1 VGKLSALF
9 KSRLFITLIGLLL
22 LSLLIWFGGPYLGF
36 GSSQPLTSPVVRLLI
51 IIVIV
56 VIWAVWLQIQ
66 QMRVRGKAKQMASDL
81 SEQSAPAGGE
91 RDERSANEKAQLQG
105 RFQEAV
111 ETLRKNRSGGTNL
124 YALPWY
130 VVIGPPGSGK
140 STLLQNSGLNFPL
153 SSKFGKEAIRGV
165 GGTRNCDWWFTD
177 EAVFLDTAGRYTTQD
192 SDRGADASAW
202 EEFLNLLRK
211 YRKRRP
217 INGVIVAMSLSDLL
231 TLDANGRQQHI
242 AAIRQRLDELAKYLR
257 IGVPAYLV
265 FTKCDLVAGFTEF
278 FDDLNPEL
286 RSQVW
291 GMSFPVGKTM
301 DGTAA
306 KEFLQE
312 FNLLLD
318 RLNTRILDRLHG
330 ERDPNRRAAI
340 LSFPQQLSA
349 VREIA
354 RQFVEGVFTGH
365 QYGAPL
371 LLRGAYFTSGTQE
384 GTPIDRM
391 MGAVAR
397 TFGLDASRLHAP
409 GAQSRTFFVER
420 LLKDVLFKESGFA
433 GTDPKLERQKV
444 FLQAVSYI
452 GVLVVCALLVLG
464 LANSFHRNGGYL
476 SEVQA
481 ALQKYPTQGDLSLA
495 PNQQAYF
502 ALALQRLESLSSA
515 VDVAEEHKDHVPLS
529 MRFGLY
535 QGGDVGDEV
544 RDAYYRELN
553 GILLPG
559 IASQFRAGLAANASD
574 PQVLYY
580 YLKGYLMLGEPKHL
594 DHDEIV
600 ALANIEWRRLFPSD
614 PVIQKALSKHFD
626 ALVSQKGRLRPL
638 TLDNTLVD
646 QARNTLRTADLPT
659 LIYGNIK
666 LTADSGA
673 FPPLRL
679 DKELGL
685 LGNVY
690 RRKSGAALSDPLS
703 GMFTQPAFKNE
714 VDKGIDQ
721 AVNQFADDDWV
732 FGAAKIDSLQK
743 ARLAQQVLGLY
754 EQDYI
759 KAWDAILADLELQP
773 INNIQDASTTAA
785 KLAGTNSPLKLL
797 LKVVRDNT
805 HDLMRAPPADAA
817 DKAADKATKVGEQLA
832 KTRASQTALARALA
846 RVDDAGGGSAD
857 APAPTE
863 KPGDVISEH
872 FAEIDKL
879 TEGAAGTQ
887 PIDQTLATLDQL
899 SKTLLTMGDFS
910 SAAGQPNPQLMMAQ
924 QAAAQ
929 LPPPAS
935 AWFGALT
942 GKSQALVAS
951 GTKGALDD
959 QYQQAVAKDCAE
971 FTRGRYPFSPSS
983 NNEIPLQNFGEMF
996 GYGGRFDGFYT
1007 QTVGKLIDASGRNWQ
1022 WKTGPGAITGSA
1034 GMLAQLQNADR
1045 IKQMFFR
1052 SGNMPEV
1059 DFTLLTPVL
1068 DPSIGKLVINIDGQ
1082 KYEYQPG
1089 GATNV
1094 AMKWPGPAPGLVSIS
1109 AYDTSGTLLTSFDYH
1124 GDWAFFR
1131 ALQAA
1136 NLQKVSDLAFVA
1148 SFNFGG
1154 RVAKVTIRANNI
1166 KNPFLSSAL
1175 SSFRCG
1181 G

>member
-1 VGKLSALF
+1 VGKLLALF
-9 KSRLFITLIGLLL
+9 KSGLFITVIGLLL
-22 LSLLIWFGGPYLGF
+22 LALLIWFGGPYLGF
-36 GSSQPLTSPVVRLLI
+36 GESQPLASPVARLLL
-51 IIVIV
+51 IV
-56 VIWAVWLQIQ
+56 VIVAIWAIWLQIQ
-66 QMRVRGKAKQMASDL
+66 HMRVRSKTNQMAGEL
-81 SEQSAPAGGE
+81 SGQNEPAGGN
-91 RDERSANEKAQLQG
+91 RDDRSANERAQLQG

-111 ETLRKNRSGGTNL
+111 DTLRKNRSGGTNL

-242 AAIRQRLDELAKYLR
+242 LAVRQRLEELAKHLH

-291 GMSFPVGKTM
+291 GMSFPVDKTM
-301 DGTAA
+301 DGSAA
-306 KEFLQE
+306 KQFIDE

-330 ERDPNRRAAI
+330 ERDRTRRAAI
-340 LSFPQQLSA
+340 LSFPQQLGA
-349 VREIA
+349 LREIT

-365 QYGAPL
+365 QYDTPL

-397 TFGLDASRLHAP
+397 TFGLDASRLHVP

-433 GTDPKLERQKV
+433 GTNPKLERQKI
-444 FLQAVSYI
+444 LIQAASYI
-452 GVLVVCALLVLG
+452 GVLLICALLVFG
-464 LANSFHRNGGYL
+464 LASSYRRNGSYL
-476 SEVQA
+476 GDVQS
-481 ALQKYPTQGDLSLA
+481 ALQKYPAQSDLSLA

-502 ALALQRLESLSSA
+502 ALVLERLEALSAA
-515 VDVAEEHKDHVPLS
+515 VDVADEHKGNVPLS

-535 QGGDVGDEV
+535 QGNAVGDEV
-544 RDAYYRELN
+544 RDAYFRELN

-559 IASQFRAGLAANASD
+559 VASQFRAGLAANAAD
-574 PQVLYY
+574 PQLLYY
-580 YLKGYLMLGEPKHL
+580 YLKGYLMLGEPEHL

-600 ALANIEWRRLFPSD
+600 ALASIEWRRLFPND
-614 PVIQKALSKHFD
+614 PVLQKALTKHFD
-626 ALVSQKGRLRPL
+626 ALVSHEGRLRAL
-638 TLDNTLVD
+638 SLDNSLVE
-646 QARNTLRTADLPT
+646 QARNTLSTADLAT

-666 LTADSGA
+666 LTADNGA

-690 RRKSGAALSDPLS
+690 LRKSGAALSDPLPS
-703 GMFTQPAFKNE
+703 LFTQPVFKNE

-721 AVNQFADDDWV
+721 AVSQFAADDWV
-732 FGAAKIDSLQK
+732 FGASKIDSLQK
-743 ARLAQQVLGLY
+743 AHLSQQVLALY

-759 KAWDAILADLELQP
+759 KAWDGILNDLQLQP
-773 INNIQDASTTAA
+773 INNIQDASATAA
-785 KLAGTNSPLKLL
+785 KLAGPNSPLKLL

-805 HDLMRAPPADAA
+805 NDLMRAPPTDAA
-817 DKAADKATKVGEQLA
+817 DKALDEAKQAAQKKATQ
-832 KTRASQTALARALA
+832 SALARALA
-846 RVDDAGGGSAD
+846 KADGAASGGAPDATAAS
-857 APAPTE
+857 E

-872 FAEIDKL
+872 FAEINKL
-879 TEGAAGTQ
+879 TEGAPGTQ
-887 PIDQTLATLDQL
+887 PIDQTLSTLDQL

-910 SAAGQPNPQLMMAQ
+910 SAAGQPNPQLLMAQ

-935 AWFGALT
+935 GWFAALT

-959 QYQQAVAKDCAE
+959 QYQQAVAKDCAD
-971 FTRGRYPFSPSS
+971 FTRGRYPFSPGS
-983 NNEIPLQNFGEMF
+983 NNDIPLQNFGDLF

-1007 QTVGKLIDASGRNWQ
+1007 QTLSKLIDASGKNWQ
-1022 WKTGPGAITGSA
+1022 WKTGPGAVSGSA
-1034 GMLAQLQNADR
+1034 GMLAQMQGADR

-1052 SGNMPEV
+1052 SGNVPEV

-1068 DPSIGKLVINIDGQ
+1068 DAGIGKLVINIDGQ

-1089 GATNV
+1089 GPTNIT
-1094 AMKWPGPAPGLVSIS
+1094 MKWPGPTPGTVSIS
-1109 AYDTSGTLLTSFDYH
+1109 AYDSAGTLLTTFDYH

-1136 NLQKVSDLAFVA
+1136 NLQKESDLRFVA

-1154 RVAKVTIRANNI
+1154 HVAKVTIQANNL
-1166 KNPFLSSAL
+1166 KNPFLSNAL
-1175 SSFRCG
+1175 QSFRCG

>member
-1 VGKLSALF
+1 MGKLLALF
-9 KSRLFITLIGLLL
+9 KSGLFITLVGLLL

-36 GSSQPLTSPVVRLLI
+36 GESQPLTSPVVRLLLI
-51 IIVIV
+51 IMIV

-66 QMRVRGKAKQMASDL
+66 QLRVRGKAKQMASDL
-81 SEQSAPAGGE
+81 SDQGAPAGVGE
-91 RDERSANEKAQLQG
+91 RDERSANERAQLQG

-153 SSKFGKEAIRGV
+153 SNKFGKEAIRGV

-202 EEFLNLLRK
+202 EEFLTLLRK

-231 TLDANGRQQHI
+231 TLDASGRQQHI
-242 AAIRQRLDELAKYLR
+242 LAIRQRLDELAKHLR

-291 GMSFPVGKTM
+291 GMSFPVDKTM

-306 KEFLQE
+306 KQFLDE

-330 ERDPNRRAAI
+330 ERDRSRRAAI
-340 LSFPQQLSA
+340 LSFPQQLGA
-349 VREIA
+349 LREIT

-365 QYGAPL
+365 QYDAPL

-397 TFGLDASRLHAP
+397 TFGLDASRLHVP

-433 GTDPKLERQKV
+433 GTNPRLERQKIL
-444 FLQAVSYI
+444 LQAVSYV
-452 GVLVVCALLVLG
+452 GVLLVCALLVFG
-464 LANSFHRNGGYL
+464 LASSYRRNGTYL
-476 SEVQA
+476 AQVQG
-481 ALQKYPTQGDLSLA
+481 ALQKYPAQSDMSLA

-502 ALALQRLESLSSA
+502 ALVLERLEALSAA
-515 VDVAEEHKDHVPLS
+515 VDVAEQHKDNVPLS

-535 QGGDVGDEV
+535 QGNAVGDEV

-559 IASQFRAGLAANASD
+559 VASQFRAGLAANAAD
-574 PQVLYY
+574 PQMLYY
-580 YLKGYLMLGEPKHL
+580 YLKGYLMLGEPEHL
-594 DHDEIV
+594 DHDQIV
-600 ALANIEWRRLFPSD
+600 ALAGIEWRRLFPAD
-614 PVIQKALSKHFD
+614 PVLQKALSKHFD
-626 ALVSQKGRLRPL
+626 ALVGHEGRLRAL
-638 TLDNTLVD
+638 NLDAGLVE

-659 LIYGNIK
+659 LIYGSIK
-666 LTADSGA
+666 LTADNGGYA
-673 FPPLRL
+673 PLQL

-690 RRKSGAALSDPLS
+690 RRKSGAALSEPLPAL
-703 GMFTQPAFKNE
+703 FTQPAFKNE
-714 VDKGIDQ
+714 VDKGIEQ
-721 AVNQFADDDWV
+721 AVTQFADDDWV
-732 FGAAKIDSLQK
+732 FGASKIDSLQK
-743 ARLAQQVLGLY
+743 AQLAQQVLALY

-759 KAWDAILADLELQP
+759 KAWDAILNDLELQP
-773 INNIQDASTTAA
+773 INNIQDASAIAA
-785 KLAGTNSPLKLL
+785 KLAGPNSPLKLL

-805 HDLMRAPPADAA
+805 NDLMRAPPADAA
-817 DKAADKATKVGEQLA
+817 DKAEDVAKKLAQKKAT
-832 KTRASQTALARALA
+832 QTALARALA
-846 RVDDAGGGSAD
+846 QVGAGGGDTPGAD
-857 APAPTE
+857 AASA
-863 KPGDVISEH
+863 KPGQVISDH
-872 FAEIDKL
+872 FEQINKL
-879 TEGAAGTQ
+879 SDGAPGAA
-887 PIDQTLATLDQL
+887 PIDQTLKVLDDL

-910 SAAGQPNPQLMMAQ
+910 SSAGQPNPQLLMAQ

-929 LPPPAS
+929 LPAPAS
-935 AWFGALT
+935 GWFAALT

-959 QYQQAVAKDCAE
+959 QFQQVVAKDCADY
-971 FTRGRYPFSPSS
+971 TRGRYPFSPSS
-983 NNEIPLQNFGEMF
+983 NNDIPLQNFGEMF
-996 GYGGRFDGFYT
+996 GYGGRFDSFYT
-1007 QTVGKLIDASGRNWQ
+1007 QTLGKLIDASGRNWQ
-1022 WKTGPGAITGSA
+1022 WKTGPGAVSGSA
-1034 GMLAQLQNADR
+1034 GMLAQMQGADR

-1068 DPSIGKLVINIDGQ
+1068 DAGIGKLVINVDGQ
-1082 KYEYQPG
+1082 KYEYQAG

-1094 AMKWPGPAPGLVSIS
+1094 AMKWPGPVPGSVSIS
-1109 AYDTSGTLLTSFDYH
+1109 AYDPSGALLTTFAYH

-1136 NLQKVSDLAFVA
+1136 NLQKQSDLRFVA

-1154 RVAKVTIRANNI
+1154 HVAKVTIQANNL
-1166 KNPFLSSAL
+1166 KNPFLSNAL

>member
-1 VGKLSALF
+1 VGKLLALF

-22 LSLLIWFGGPYLGF
+22 LSLLIWFGGPYLGI
-36 GSSQPLTSPVVRLLI
+36 GESQPLGSPIVRLLV

-56 VIWAVWLQIQ
+56 VIWAVWLQVQ

-81 SEQSAPAGGE
+81 SDQGASQASGE
-91 RDERSANEKAQLQG
+91 RDDRSANERTQLQG

-153 SSKFGKEAIRGV
+153 SNKFGKEAIRGV

-192 SDRGADASAW
+192 SDRGADSSAW
-202 EEFLNLLRK
+202 TEFLNLLRK

-231 TLDANGRQQHI
+231 TLDAGGRQQHI
-242 AAIRQRLDELAKYLR
+242 QSVRQRLDELAKHLR

-291 GMSFPVGKTM
+291 GMSFPVDKTM
-301 DGTAA
+301 DGSAA
-306 KEFLQE
+306 KQFLEE

-330 ERDPNRRAAI
+330 ERDRTRRAAI
-340 LSFPQQLSA
+340 LSFPQQLGA
-349 VREIA
+349 LREIT

-365 QYGAPL
+365 QYDAPL

-397 TFGLDASRLHAP
+397 TFGLDASRLHVP

-420 LLKDVLFKESGFA
+420 LLRDVLFKESGFA
-433 GTDPKLERQKV
+433 GTNPKLERQKTL
-444 FLQAVSYI
+444 LQAATYI
-452 GVLVVCALLVLG
+452 GVLVACALLVFG
-464 LANSFHRNGGYL
+464 LASSYRRNSTYL
-476 SEVQA
+476 GEVQA
-481 ALQKYPTQGDLSLA
+481 ALQKYPAQSDASLA

-502 ALALQRLESLSSA
+502 AMVLERLESLSSA
-515 VDVAEEHKDHVPLS
+515 VDVAEQHKDDVPLS

-535 QGGDVGDEV
+535 QGNAVGDEV

-553 GILLPG
+553 ALLLPG
-559 IASQFRAGLAANASD
+559 VASQFRAGLAANAAD
-574 PQVLYY
+574 PQLLYY

-594 DHDEIV
+594 DHDQIV
-600 ALANIEWRRLFPSD
+600 ALASIEWRRLFPSD
-614 PVIQKALSKHFD
+614 PVLQKALTKHFD
-626 ALVSQKGRLRPL
+626 ALVGHEGRLRAL
-638 TLDNTLVD
+638 NLDASLVE
-646 QARNTLRTADLPT
+646 QARNTLRTADLAT

-666 LTADSGA
+666 LNADSGA
-673 FPPLRL
+673 YPPLRL

-690 RRKSGAALSDPLS
+690 RRKSGAPLS
-703 GMFTQPAFKNE
+703 EPLPALFTQPVFKDE

-721 AVNQFADDDWV
+721 AVTQFATDDWV
-732 FGAAKIDSLQK
+732 FGENKIDSLQR
-743 ARLAQQVLGLY
+743 ARLAQQVLALY

-773 INNIQDASTTAA
+773 INNIQDASTIAA
-785 KLAGTNSPLKLL
+785 KLAGPNSPMKLL
-797 LKVVRDNT
+797 LKVVSDNT
-805 HDLMRAPPADAA
+805 HDLMRAPPADAK
-817 DKAADKATKVGEQLA
+817 DKAEDLGKKVAQKKATQ
-832 KTRASQTALARALA
+832 SALARALA
-846 RVDDAGGGSAD
+846 QAGAGAG
-857 APAPTE
+857 APADEPAAS
-863 KPGDVISEH
+863 KPGQVISDH
-872 FAEIDKL
+872 FELINKL
-879 TEGAAGTQ
+879 SEGGPGAA
-887 PIDQTLATLDQL
+887 PIDQTLKVLDDL

-910 SAAGQPNPQLMMAQ
+910 SGAGQPNPQLLMAQ
-924 QAAAQ
+924 QAAGQ
-929 LPPPAS
+929 LPAPAS
-935 AWFGALT
+935 NWFAALT

-959 QYQQAVAKDCAE
+959 QYQQMVAKDCADY
-971 FTRGRYPFSPSS
+971 TRGRYPFSPSS
-983 NNEIPLQNFGEMF
+983 NNDIPLQNFGEMF
-996 GYGGRFDGFYT
+996 GYGGRFDGFYN

-1022 WKTGPGAITGSA
+1022 WKTGPGAVSGSA
-1034 GMLAQLQNADR
+1034 GMLAQLQGADR

-1059 DFTLLTPVL
+1059 DFTLLAPVL
-1068 DPSIGKLVINIDGQ
+1068 DAGIGKLVIEVDGQ
-1082 KYEYQPG
+1082 KFEYQSG
-1089 GATNV
+1089 GATT
-1094 AMKWPGPAPGLVSIS
+1094 ASMKWPGPTPGHVSIS
-1109 AYDTSGTLLTSFDYH
+1109 AYDTAGSLLTTFDYH

-1136 NLQKVSDLAFVA
+1136 NLQKQSDLRFVA

-1154 RVAKVTIRANNI
+1154 HVAKVTIQANNL
-1166 KNPFLSSAL
+1166 KNPFLSNAL

>member
-1 VGKLSALF
+1 VGKLLALF
-9 KSRLFITLIGLLL
+9 KSRLFITLVGLLL

-36 GSSQPLTSPVVRLLI
+36 GESQPLTSPVVRLLV

-56 VIWAVWLQIQ
+56 VIWAIWLQVA
-66 QMRVRGKAKQMASDL
+66 QMRVRSKTKQMASDL
-81 SEQSAPAGGE
+81 SEQGAPAGGGE
-91 RDERSANEKAQLQG
+91 RDERSANERAQLQG

-153 SSKFGKEAIRGV
+153 SSKFGKDAIRGV

-202 EEFLNLLRK
+202 EEFLTLLRK

-231 TLDANGRQQHI
+231 TLDTNGRQQHI
-242 AAIRQRLDELAKYLR
+242 LAIRQRLDELTRHLR

-291 GMSFPVGKTM
+291 GASFPVANTM

-306 KEFLQE
+306 KQFIDE

-318 RLNTRILDRLHG
+318 RLNTRMLDRLHG
-330 ERDPNRRAAI
+330 ERDRARRAAI
-340 LSFPQQLSA
+340 LSFPQQLGA
-349 VREIA
+349 LREIT

-365 QYGAPL
+365 QYDAAL

-397 TFGLDASRLHAP
+397 TFGLDASRLHVP

-420 LLKDVLFKESGFA
+420 LLKDVLFRESGFA
-433 GTDPKLERQKV
+433 GTNPKLERQKV
-444 FLQAVSYI
+444 LLQAASYL
-452 GVLVVCALLVLG
+452 GVLLACALLIFG
-464 LANSFHRNGGYL
+464 LASSFRRNSSYL
-476 SEVQA
+476 AQVRA
-481 ALQKYPTQGDLSLA
+481 ALQKYPAASDMSLA

-502 ALALQRLESLSSA
+502 ALVLERLESLSAA
-515 VDVAEEHKDHVPLS
+515 VDVADQHKNDVPLS

-535 QGGDVGDEV
+535 QGNAVGGEVGD
-544 RDAYYRELN
+544 AYFRELN
-553 GILLPG
+553 AILLPG
-559 IASQFRAGLAANASD
+559 VASQFRAGLTANAGD
-574 PQVLYY
+574 PQMLYY
-580 YLKGYLMLGEPKHL
+580 YLKGYLMLGEPAHL
-594 DHDEIV
+594 DHDAVV
-600 ALANIEWRRLFPSD
+600 ALANIEWRRLYPSD
-614 PVIQKALSKHFD
+614 PILQKALTRHFD
-626 ALVSQKGRLRPL
+626 ALVSHEGRLRAL
-638 TLDNTLVD
+638 HLDDSLVE
-646 QARNTLRTADLPT
+646 QARNTLRTADLAT

-666 LTADSGA
+666 LTADNGA
-673 FPPLRL
+673 YPPLRL

-690 RRKSGAALSDPLS
+690 RRKSGAALSDPLPAL
-703 GMFTQPAFKNE
+703 FTQPAFKNE
-714 VDKGIDQ
+714 VDKGIEQ
-721 AVNQFADDDWV
+721 AVTQFASDDWV
-732 FGAAKIDSLQK
+732 FGANKIDSLQK
-743 ARLAQQVLGLY
+743 ARLAQQVLALY

-759 KAWDAILADLELQP
+759 KAWDGILADLELQP
-773 INNIQDASTTAA
+773 ISSIQDASTIAA
-785 KLAGTNSPLKLL
+785 KLAGPNSPMKLM

-805 HDLMRAPPADAA
+805 NDLMRAPPADAS
-817 DKAADKATKVGEQLA
+817 DKAEDVARKLAQKKATQSALA
-832 KTRASQTALARALA
+832 KALAQ
-846 RVDDAGGGSAD
+846 AGAGAPAD
-857 APAPTE
+857 AAASE
-863 KPGDVISEH
+863 KPGQVISDH
-872 FAEIDKL
+872 FEQINKL
-879 TEGAAGTQ
+879 SEGAPGTA
-887 PIDQTLATLDQL
+887 PIDQTLTVLDQL

-910 SAAGQPNPQLMMAQ
+910 SAAGQPNPQLLMAQ
-924 QAAAQ
+924 QAATQ

-935 AWFGALT
+935 GWFAALT
-942 GKSQALVAS
+942 GKSEALVAS

-959 QYQQAVAKDCAE
+959 QFQQAVAKDCAD

-983 NNEIPLQNFGEMF
+983 NNDIPLQNFGEMF
-996 GYGGRFDGFYT
+996 GYGGRFDNFYT
-1007 QTVGKLIDASGRNWQ
+1007 QTVGKLVDASGRTWR
-1022 WKTGPGAITGSA
+1022 WRTGPGAVSGSA
-1034 GMLAQLQNADR
+1034 GMLAQMQGADR

-1068 DPSIGKLVINIDGQ
+1068 DAGIGKLVIDVDGQ

-1089 GATNV
+1089 GAANV
-1094 AMKWPGPAPGLVSIS
+1094 AMKWPGPTPGRVSIS
-1109 AYDTSGTLLTSFDYH
+1109 AYDPAGTLLTTFDYR

-1136 NLQKVSDLAFVA
+1136 HLQKESDLRFVA

-1154 RVAKVTIRANNI
+1154 HVAKVTIQANNL
-1166 KNPFLSSAL
+1166 KNPFLSNAL

>member
-1 VGKLSALF
+1 MGKLLALF
-9 KSRLFITLIGLLL
+9 KSRLFITLVGLLL

-36 GSSQPLTSPVVRLLI
+36 GESQPLASPIVRLLV

-56 VIWAVWLQIQ
+56 VVWAVWLQIA

-81 SEQSAPAGGE
+81 SDQGAPAGGE
-91 RDERSANEKAQLQG
+91 RDERSANERAQLQG

-111 ETLRKNRSGGTNL
+111 DTLRKNRSGGTNL

-153 SSKFGKEAIRGV
+153 SNKFGKEAIRGV

-202 EEFLNLLRK
+202 AEFLTLLRR

-242 AAIRQRLDELAKYLR
+242 MAIRQRLDELAKHLR

-291 GMSFPVGKTM
+291 GMSFPVDKTM

-306 KEFLQE
+306 KQFLDE

-330 ERDPNRRAAI
+330 ERDRSRRAAI
-340 LSFPQQLSA
+340 LSFPQQLGA
-349 VREIA
+349 LREIT

-365 QYGAPL
+365 QYDAPL

-397 TFGLDASRLHAP
+397 TFGLDASRLHVP

-433 GTDPKLERQKV
+433 GTNPKLERQKIL
-444 FLQAVSYI
+444 LQAASYI
-452 GVLVVCALLVLG
+452 GVLLACGLLVFG
-464 LANSFHRNGGYL
+464 LASSYRRNGTYL
-476 SEVQA
+476 TQVQG
-481 ALQKYPTQGDLSLA
+481 ALQKYPAQSDMSLA

-502 ALALQRLESLSSA
+502 ALVLERLEALSAA
-515 VDVAEEHKDHVPLS
+515 VDVAEQHKSDVPLS

-535 QGGDVGDEV
+535 QGNAVGGEV

-559 IASQFRAGLAANASD
+559 VASQFRAGLATNAAD
-574 PQVLYY
+574 PQMLYY

-594 DHDEIV
+594 DHDQIV
-600 ALANIEWRRLFPSD
+600 ALAGIEWRRLFPND
-614 PVIQKALSKHFD
+614 PVLQKALGKHFD
-626 ALVSQKGRLRPL
+626 ALVGHEGRLRAL
-638 TLDNTLVD
+638 TLDSGLVE

-666 LTADSGA
+666 LTADNAGYA
-673 FPPLRL
+673 PLQL

-690 RRKSGAALSDPLS
+690 RRKSGAALSDPLPAL
-703 GMFTQPAFKNE
+703 FTQPAFKNE
-714 VDKGIDQ
+714 VDKGIEQ
-721 AVNQFADDDWV
+721 AVTQFADDDWV
-732 FGAAKIDSLQK
+732 FGANKIDSLQK
-743 ARLAQQVLGLY
+743 AQLAQQVLALY

-773 INNIQDASTTAA
+773 ISNIQDASAIAA
-785 KLAGTNSPLKLL
+785 KLAGPNSPMKLL

-805 HDLMRAPPADAA
+805 NDLMRAPPADAA
-817 DKAADKATKVGEQLA
+817 DKAEDVAKKLAQKKAT
-832 KTRASQTALARALA
+832 QTALARALA
-846 RVDDAGGGSAD
+846 QAGAGGGTAPGAD
-857 APAPTE
+857 AASA
-863 KPGDVISEH
+863 KPGQVISDH
-872 FAEIDKL
+872 FEQVNKL
-879 TEGAAGTQ
+879 SDGVPGAT
-887 PIDQTLATLDQL
+887 PVDQTLKVLDDL

-910 SAAGQPNPQLMMAQ
+910 SGAGQPNPQLLMAQ

-935 AWFGALT
+935 GWFAALT

-959 QYQQAVAKDCAE
+959 QFQQAVAKDCADY
-971 FTRGRYPFSPSS
+971 TRGRYPFSPSS
-983 NNEIPLQNFGEMF
+983 NNDIPLQNFGEMF
-996 GYGGRFDGFYT
+996 GYGGRFDGFYN

-1022 WKTGPGAITGSA
+1022 WKTGPGAVSGSA
-1034 GMLAQLQNADR
+1034 GMLAQMQGADR

-1059 DFTLLTPVL
+1059 DFTWLTPVL
-1068 DPSIGKLVINIDGQ
+1068 DAGIGKLVINVDGQ
-1082 KYEYQPG
+1082 KYEYQAG
-1089 GATNV
+1089 GAANV
-1094 AMKWPGPAPGLVSIS
+1094 TMKWPGPTPGSVSIS
-1109 AYDTSGTLLTSFDYH
+1109 AYDPSGALLTTFDYR

-1136 NLQKVSDLAFVA
+1136 NLQKQSDLRFIA

-1154 RVAKVTIRANNI
+1154 HVAKVTLQANNL
-1166 KNPFLSSAL
+1166 KNPFLSNAL

>member
-1 VGKLSALF
+1 MGKLLALF
-9 KSRLFITLIGLLL
+9 KSRLFITLVGLLL

-36 GSSQPLTSPVVRLLI
+36 GESQPLASPVARLLL

-66 QMRVRGKAKQMASDL
+66 QMRVRGKTQQMAAEL
-81 SEQSAPAGGE
+81 SEGEPATGGE
-91 RDERSANEKAQLQG
+91 RNERSSNERAQLQG

-111 ETLRKNRSGGTNL
+111 DTLRKNRSGGTNL

-153 SSKFGKEAIRGV
+153 SNKFGKEAIRGV

-202 EEFLNLLRK
+202 GEFLNLLRK

-231 TLDANGRQQHI
+231 TLDEQARQQHI
-242 AAIRQRLDELAKYLR
+242 LAIRQRLDELAKHLR

-278 FDDLNPEL
+278 FDDLNAEL

-291 GMSFPVGKTM
+291 GMSFAVDKTM

-306 KEFLQE
+306 KQFLEE
-312 FNLLLD
+312 FNLLLE
-318 RLNTRILDRLHG
+318 RLNTRILDRLHR
-330 ERDPNRRAAI
+330 ERDRSRRAAI
-340 LSFPQQLSA
+340 LSFPQQLGA
-349 VREIA
+349 LREIT

-365 QYGAPL
+365 QYDAPL

-397 TFGLDASRLHAP
+397 TFGLDASRLHVP

-420 LLKDVLFKESGFA
+420 LLRDVLFKESGFA
-433 GTDPKLERQKV
+433 GTNPKLERQKI
-444 FLQAVSYI
+444 LIQAACYI
-452 GVLVVCALLVLG
+452 GVLLVSGLLVFG
-464 LANSFHRNGGYL
+464 LASSYRRNGTYL

-481 ALQKYPTQGDLSLA
+481 ALQKYPGQSDLSLA

-502 ALALQRLESLSSA
+502 ALVLQRLEALSGA
-515 VDVAEEHKDHVPLS
+515 VDVADQHKQDVPWS

-535 QGGDVGDEV
+535 QGNAVGDEV
-544 RDAYYRELN
+544 RNAYYRELN

-559 IASQFRAGLAANASD
+559 VASQFRAGLAANAGD
-574 PQVLYY
+574 PQMLYY
-580 YLKGYLMLGEPKHL
+580 YLKGYLMLGEPEHL
-594 DHDEIV
+594 DRDQIV
-600 ALANIEWRRLFPSD
+600 ALANIEWRRLFPND
-614 PVIQKALSKHFD
+614 PVLQKALGKHFD
-626 ALVSQKGRLRPL
+626 ALVAHEGRLRPL
-638 TLDNTLVD
+638 SLDKNLVE
-646 QARNTLRTADLPT
+646 QARNTLRTADLAT

-666 LTADSGA
+666 LNADNGA
-673 FPPLRL
+673 YPALRL
-679 DKELGL
+679 DQELGL

-690 RRKSGAALSDPLS
+690 RRKSGVPLSDPLPAL
-703 GMFTQPAFKNE
+703 FTQPVFRNE

-721 AVNQFADDDWV
+721 AVTQFAADDWV
-732 FGAAKIDSLQK
+732 FGAAKIDSLEK

-754 EQDYI
+754 EADYI
-759 KAWDAILADLELQP
+759 KAWDGILADLELQP
-773 INNIQDASTTAA
+773 INNIQDASTIAA
-785 KLAGTNSPLKLL
+785 KLAGPNSPLKLL

-805 HDLMRAPPADAA
+805 YDLMRAPAVDDA
-817 DKAADKATKVGEQLA
+817 DKAKAVAANLAKRKAT
-832 KTRASQTALARALA
+832 QTALARALA
-846 RVDDAGGGSAD
+846 QAGAGGSGNAD
-857 APAPTE
+857 AAAASE
-863 KPGDVISEH
+863 KPGKVISDH
-872 FAEIDKL
+872 FAQIDKL
-879 TEGAAGTQ
+879 TEGPPGAQ
-887 PIDQTLATLDQL
+887 PIDQTLKTLDDL

-910 SAAGQPNPQLMMAQ
+910 SSAGQPNPQLLMAQ

-935 AWFGALT
+935 GWFAALT
-942 GKSQALVAS
+942 GKSEALVAS

-959 QYQQAVAKDCAE
+959 QYQQAVAKDCAD

-983 NNEIPLQNFGEMF
+983 NNDIPLQNFGEMF
-996 GYGGRFDGFYT
+996 GYGGRFDSFYN
-1007 QTVGKLIDASGRNWQ
+1007 QTVGKLIDASGRYWK
-1022 WKTGPGAITGSA
+1022 WKTGPGAVSGSA
-1034 GMLAQLQNADR
+1034 GMLAQLQGADR

-1068 DPSIGKLVINIDGQ
+1068 DAGIGKLVIDIDGQ

-1089 GATNV
+1089 GPTNV
-1094 AMKWPGPAPGLVSIS
+1094 TMKWPGPKPGRVTIS
-1109 AYDTSGTLLTSFDYH
+1109 AYDTSGSLLTTFDYR

-1136 NLQKVSDLAFVA
+1136 NLQKQSDLRFVA

-1154 RVAKVTIRANNI
+1154 HVAKVTLQANNL
-1166 KNPFLSSAL
+1166 KNPFLSNAL

>member
-1 VGKLSALF
+1 MGKLLALF
-9 KSRLFITLIGLLL
+9 KSRLFITLVGLLL

-36 GSSQPLTSPVVRLLI
+36 GESQPLASPIVRLLV

-56 VIWAVWLQIQ
+56 VIWAVWLQVQ

-81 SEQSAPAGGE
+81 SDQGTPAGGGE
-91 RDERSANEKAQLQG
+91 RDERSANERAQLQG

-153 SSKFGKEAIRGV
+153 SNKFGKEAIRGV

-242 AAIRQRLDELAKYLR
+242 LAVRQRLDELAKHLR

-291 GMSFPVGKTM
+291 GMSFPVGRTM

-306 KEFLQE
+306 KQFLDE

-330 ERDPNRRAAI
+330 ERDRTRRAAI
-340 LSFPQQLSA
+340 LSFPQQLGA
-349 VREIA
+349 LREIT

-365 QYGAPL
+365 QYDAPL

-397 TFGLDASRLHAP
+397 TFGLDASRLHVP

-433 GTDPKLERQKV
+433 GTDPKLERQKIL
-444 FLQAVSYI
+444 LQAVSYV
-452 GVLVVCALLVLG
+452 GVLLVCALLVFG
-464 LANSFHRNGGYL
+464 LASSYRRNGGYL
-476 SEVQA
+476 TQVQA
-481 ALQKYPTQGDLSLA
+481 ALQKYPAQSDLSLA

-502 ALALQRLESLSSA
+502 AMVLERLESLSGA
-515 VDVAEEHKDHVPLS
+515 VDVADQHKGDVPLS

-535 QGGDVGDEV
+535 QGNAVGDEV
-544 RDAYYRELN
+544 RDAYFRELN
-553 GILLPG
+553 GLLLPG
-559 IASQFRAGLAANASD
+559 VASQFRAGLAANAAD
-574 PQVLYY
+574 PQMLYY

-594 DHDEIV
+594 DHDQVV
-600 ALANIEWRRLFPSD
+600 ALAGIEWRRLFPSD
-614 PVIQKALSKHFD
+614 PVLQKALTKHFD
-626 ALVSQKGRLRPL
+626 ALVGHEGRLRAL
-638 TLDNTLVD
+638 SLDSNLVE
-646 QARNTLRTADLPT
+646 QARNTLRTADLPS

-666 LTADSGA
+666 LTADNGA
-673 FPPLRL
+673 YPPLRL

-690 RRKSGAALSDPLS
+690 RRRSGAALSDPLPAL
-703 GMFTQPAFKNE
+703 FTQPVYKDE
-714 VDKGIDQ
+714 VDKGIEQ
-721 AVNQFADDDWV
+721 AVTQFATDDWV
-732 FGAAKIDSLQK
+732 FGASKIDSLQK
-743 ARLAQQVLGLY
+743 AHLAQQVLALY

-759 KAWDAILADLELQP
+759 KAWDGILADLELQP
-773 INNIQDASTTAA
+773 IGNIQDASTIAA
-785 KLAGTNSPLKLL
+785 KLAGPNSPMKLL

-805 HDLMRAPPADAA
+805 NDLMRAPPADAA
-817 DKAADKATKVGEQLA
+817 DKAEDMARQLAQKKAT
-832 KTRASQTALARALA
+832 QTALARALA
-846 RVDDAGGGSAD
+846 QAGAGAGTPGAD
-857 APAPTE
+857 AASE
-863 KPGDVISEH
+863 KPGQAISDH
-872 FAEIDKL
+872 FEQINKL
-879 TEGAAGTQ
+879 SEGGPGAA
-887 PIDQTLATLDQL
+887 PIDQTLRVLDDL

-910 SAAGQPNPQLMMAQ
+910 SAAGQPNPQLLMAQ
-924 QAAAQ
+924 QAATQ
-929 LPPPAS
+929 LPAPAS
-935 AWFGALT
+935 GWFAALT

-959 QYQQAVAKDCAE
+959 QYQQAVAKDCAD

-983 NNEIPLQNFGEMF
+983 NNDIPLQNFGEMF
-996 GYGGRFDGFYT
+996 GYGGRFDSFYN

-1022 WKTGPGAITGSA
+1022 WKSGPGAVSGSA
-1034 GMLAQLQNADR
+1034 GMLAQLQGADR

-1059 DFTLLTPVL
+1059 DFTLLTPAL
-1068 DPSIGKLVINIDGQ
+1068 DAGIGKLVIEVDGQ

-1094 AMKWPGPAPGLVSIS
+1094 SMKWPGPTPGRVSIS
-1109 AYDTSGTLLTSFDYH
+1109 AYDPAGTLLTTFDYH

-1136 NLQKVSDLAFVA
+1136 NLQKQSDLRFVA

-1154 RVAKVTIRANNI
+1154 HVAKVTIQANNL
-1166 KNPFLSSAL
+1166 KNPFLSNAL